1 MIREGL
7 TILAKAQCFYNK
19 KNALTMHR
27 AVDIIYPV
35 LQLVQRIHDKG
46 GGLSS
51 VSHKQ
56 WIFQEEN
63 Y

>member
-1 MIREGL
+1 
-7 TILAKAQCFYNK
+7 
-19 KNALTMHR
+19 MHR